1 VVCLAPRVPGEIVG
15 PRRLSGVVVRP
26 LNFTVRGHLDAQP
39 WSLAPAHT
47 APGRVRLALALLWA
61 AWLASAC
68 ALALH
73 LYQSRAAPLDLY
85 SGLGVLA
92 VIVQALLIVLIGRRH
107 NLARMLVIVLAIPS
121 FIVVHIFFS
130 DMYRA
135 AAFRINIE
143 AALRLSA
150 LVLLLTPESAR
161 WFRNGVAK

>member
-1 VVCLAPRVPGEIVG
+1 MGIGTPRARFGILRS
-15 PRRLSGVVVRP
+15 RRAGRACVRP
-26 LNFTVRGHLDAQP
+26 LNLIVRGHLDAQP
-39 WSLAPAHT
+39 WLWAPAQT
-47 APGRVRLALALLWA
+47 APGRVRLALMLLWV

-92 VIVQALLIVLIGRRH
+92 VLFQALLIVLIGRRN

-150 LVLLLTPESAR
+150 LVLLLTPEAAR

>member
-1 VVCLAPRVPGEIVG
+1 MR
-15 PRRLSGVVVRP
+15 PRRRWGASGRP
-26 LNFTVRGHLDAQP
+26 LSFTVRGHLDAQP
-39 WSLAPAHT
+39 QSLAPAHT

-73 LYQSRAAPLDLY
+73 LYQSRAAQLDLY

-92 VIVQALLIVLIGRRH
+92 VLFQALLIVLIGRRN

-150 LVLLLTPESAR
+150 LVLLLTPEAAR